1 MKNNINQIT
10 LIYVLVL
17 MIVAEL
23 GHQLFANYFL
33 ESAYKSILKY
43 RYFKDIIFIV
53 FSGFLLRFILYQNK
67 KKDKSVFKKLQL
79 TNLEIKESNERY
91 DIVAKATSDTIWDW
105 KMEDDSLIWNK
116 GIQGVFGYKKENVGK
131 TSKWWFDRIH
141 PEDSLKMSIKLYS
154 FLEQKTEKWQD
165 EYRFQ
170 CADGSYKYVFD
181 RGFLVKDS
189 DGKSIRMIGAIQD
202 VTKQKEEEQRLLL
215 LETVITQSIDAVM
228 ITDIDTSENEIP
240 NIIFV
245 NSAFT
250 NMTGYSAK
258 DVIGKSP
265 TMFFGK
271 KSDIFEYNKLKN
283 AVQENKE
290 CFVETIFY
298 KKNDEEFWVN
308 FSMIPVT
315 NKDGEHSHWVSIQR
329 DITEEKVKE
338 KEREQLIK
346 ELTQNNKDLKQFS
359 YITSH
364 NLRAPLSNLTGLL
377 NLVDDI
383 NIEDPELNE
392 IITGFSKST
401 HLLNETIN
409 DLVKVIIIKDNPS
422 IQKEKVYI
430 KEVFENVFNQL
441 SFLISVHKPILKI
454 GLGDVSILEINKSYL
469 ESIFLNLLTNAIKY
483 RAPTRQLK
491 VTISTKVENDNLI
504 ITFEDNGIGID
515 LVKNKDKIF
524 GLYQRFHN
532 YPDSKGLG
540 LYLVKSQV
548 ESMNGS
554 IAVTSIVGK
563 GTTFTIIF
571 KHNY

>member
-1 MKNNINQIT
+1 MKNNSSKIIIIYLFILILVALIGHNLFVNYFVDGYT
-10 LIYVLVL
+10 KTSFKLIY
-17 MIVAEL
+17 I
-23 GHQLFANYFL
+23 
-33 ESAYKSILKY
+33 
-43 RYFKDIIFIV
+43 KDIIYIL
-53 FSGFLLRFILYQNK
+53 FSGVLLKIILYRNEIK
-67 KKDKSVFKKLQL
+67 NKSVFEKLQL
-79 TNLEIKESNERY
+79 TNIEIKESNERY

-105 KMEDDSLIWNK
+105 KMEDDSFIWNK
-116 GIQGVFGYKKENVGK
+116 GIQGIFGYRKEDIGK

-141 PEDSLKMSIKLYS
+141 PEDSLKMSVKLYS

-170 CADGSYKYVFD
+170 CADGTYKYVFD
-181 RGFLVKDS
+181 RGFLVKDD
-189 DGKSIRMIGAIQD
+189 DGKAVRMIGAIQD
-202 VTKQKEEEQRLLL
+202 VTKQKEEEQRLRL
-215 LETVITQSIDAVM
+215 LETVITQSKDAVM

-240 NIIFV
+240 NIIFI
-245 NSAFT
+245 NSAFSD
-250 NMTGYSAK
+250 MTGYAAK

-265 TMFFGK
+265 AMFFGK
-271 KSDIFEYNKLKN
+271 KSDIMEYDKLKT
-283 AVQENKE
+283 AVQNYTE
-290 CFVETIFY
+290 CFIETISY
-298 KKNDEEFWVN
+298 KKDGTEFWVN
-308 FSMIPVT
+308 FSMIPVSD
-315 NKDGEHSHWVSIQR
+315 KDGEHSHWVSIQR
-329 DITEEKVKE
+329 DVTEEKEKV
-338 KEREQLIK
+338 KEREQLIR

-377 NLVDDI
+377 NLIEDI
-383 NIEDPELNE
+383 TIEDPELKE
-392 IITGFSKST
+392 IIAGFSKST

-422 IQKEKVYI
+422 IQKEKVLI

-454 GLGDVSILEINKSYL
+454 DLEDVSILEINKSYL

-483 RAPTRQLK
+483 RAPIRQLK
-491 VTISTKVENDNLI
+491 VSIATKVEDNNLI
-504 ITFEDNGIGID
+504 ITFKDNGIGID
-515 LVKNKDKIF
+515 LEKNKDKIF

-554 IAVTSIVGK
+554 IAVSSTVGK
-563 GTTFTIIF
+563 GTTFTITF
-571 KHNY
+571 KYT

>member
-1 MKNNINQIT
+1 MKNNSNKIT
-10 LIYVLVL
+10 LIYVLIL
-17 MIVAEL
+17 MFVAIL
-23 GHQLFANYFL
+23 SHKLFVIYFSESTNESLFRYNY
-33 ESAYKSILKY
+33 LKDL
-43 RYFKDIIFIV
+43 FFIIF
-53 FSGFLLRFILYQNK
+53 SGLVLKFILYQNEVRNR
-67 KKDKSVFKKLQL
+67 SVFEKLQL
-79 TNLEIKESNERY
+79 TNIEIKESNERY

-105 KMEDDSLIWNK
+105 KMEDDSFIWNK
-116 GIQGVFGYKKENVGK
+116 GIQGVFGYKKEDVGK

-141 PEDSLKMSIKLYS
+141 PEDSLKMSVKLYS

-170 CADGSYKYVFD
+170 CADGTYKYVFD
-181 RGFLVKDS
+181 RGFLVKDVN
-189 DGKSIRMIGAIQD
+189 GKPIRMIGAIQD
-202 VTKQKEEEQRLLL
+202 VTKQKEEEQRLRL
-215 LETVITQSIDAVM
+215 LETVITQTKDAVM
-228 ITDIDTSENEIP
+228 ITDIDISKNTIP

-250 NMTGYSAK
+250 DMTGYLANE
-258 DVIGKSP
+258 VIGKSP
-265 TMFFGK
+265 EMFLGK
-271 KSDIFEYNKLKN
+271 KSDILEFDKLKT
-283 AVQENKE
+283 AIQKYKE
-290 CFVETIFY
+290 CFVETISY
-298 KKNDEEFWVN
+298 RKNGEEFWVN

-315 NKDGEHSHWVSIQR
+315 NKDGEHSHWISIQR
-329 DITEEKVKE
+329 DVTEEKDKE
-338 KEREQLIK
+338 KEREQLIR

-377 NLVDDI
+377 NLIEDI
-383 NIEDPELNE
+383 NIEDPELKE

-422 IQKEKVYI
+422 IQKEKVLI
-430 KEVFENVFNQL
+430 KDVFENVFNQL

-454 GLGDVSILEINKSYL
+454 DLEDVTILDINKSYL

-483 RAPTRQLK
+483 RDPNRQLK
-491 VTISTKVENDNLI
+491 ITIATKVVDEKLI
-504 ITFEDNGIGID
+504 ITFKDNGIGID
-515 LVKNKDKIF
+515 LEKNKDKIF

-548 ESMNGS
+548 ESMGGTIS
-554 IAVTSIVGK
+554 VASTVGK

-571 KHNY
+571 NYN

>member
-1 MKNNINQIT
+1 MKTNINKIT
-10 LIYVLVL
+10 SIYIVILMFVALVGHALFYKYFPDFLSNYPYEYIYIKDVILIL
-17 MIVAEL
+17 I
-23 GHQLFANYFL
+23 
-33 ESAYKSILKY
+33 
-43 RYFKDIIFIV
+43 
-53 FSGFLLRFILYQNK
+53 SGFFLKIFLYKNK
-67 KKDKSVFKKLQL
+67 QKNKSVFEKLQL
-79 TNLEIKESNERY
+79 TNIEIKQSNERY

-105 KMEDDSLIWNK
+105 KMEDDSLVWNK
-116 GIQGVFGYKKENVGK
+116 GIQGVFGYKKEDVGK

-141 PEDSLKMSIKLYS
+141 PEDSLKMSVKLYS

-189 DGKSIRMIGAIQD
+189 NGKAIRMIGAIQD
-202 VTKQKEEEQRLLL
+202 VTKQKEEEQRLRL
-215 LETVITQSIDAVM
+215 LETVITESKDAVM
-228 ITDIDTSENEIP
+228 ITDIDISENEIP

-250 NMTGYSAK
+250 DMTGYAAK

-265 TMFFGK
+265 KMFLGK
-271 KSDIFEYNKLKN
+271 KSDVFEFDKLKT
-283 AVQENKE
+283 AIQEYRE
-290 CFVETIFY
+290 CLVEIIFY
-298 KKNDEEFWVN
+298 KKNGEEFWVN

-329 DITEEKVKE
+329 DVTEIKE
-338 KEREQLIK
+338 KEKEKEQLIK

-377 NLVDDI
+377 NLVEDMEV
-383 NIEDPELNE
+383 EDPELKE
-392 IITGFSKST
+392 IINGFSKST

-409 DLVKVIIIKDNPS
+409 DLVKVVIIKDNTS
-422 IQKEKVYI
+422 IQKEKVLI
-430 KEVFENVFNQL
+430 KEIFENVFSQL
-441 SFLISVHKPILKI
+441 GFLFSLHKPILKI
-454 GLGDVSILEINKSYL
+454 DLEEVTIVNINKSYL

-483 RAPTRQLK
+483 KEPTRQLK
-491 VTISTKVENDNLI
+491 VTISSKVVNDNLI
-504 ITFEDNGIGID
+504 LTFKDNGIGID
-515 LVKNKDKIF
+515 MERNKDKIF

-532 YPDSKGLG
+532 HPDSKGLG

-548 ESMNGS
+548 ESMGGS
-554 IAVTSIVGK
+554 ITVVSKVGK
-563 GTTFTIIF
+563 GTSFNITF
-571 KHNY
+571 KNN